1 MWTWPQA
8 KLNADGLF
16 GRVIR
21 EPKRK
26 RALIRGRTAAFPR
39 GYWIQLEQGVSGWLL
54 ILALLV
60 LGGVLSTL
68 GDRLGSKVGKARLSL
83 FNLRPRKT
91 AVVITA
97 LTGSLISAISLGLM
111 LLVSNQL
118 RVGLFEL
125 DQIQARLRDSR
136 TALARSQAD
145 LEENRRELTRS
156 RADVQRAE
164 LGRRQALQG
173 RNEAVQRREAVQ
185 QELASAKGRV
195 DSLRQE
201 LQPLQQE
208 RLRLENERQR
218 LNRDVKG
225 RDAEIRRNEAE
236 LKGVRQ
242 RIAAGEA
249 ELKQLETNVIALRR
263 GDVVIAS
270 GQPLATVRVKLQRS
284 SQAKDVIDAL
294 LQQANLAAFRLL
306 LPNRP
311 ADRQILLVP
320 RSDIERLQS
329 MLGSSGTWVITIRS
343 AANVL
348 RGESR
353 VVAFPDLRPNR
364 AVVRQGEV
372 LARTALEGDERSSD
386 EIRGRLNVLLAAAY
400 ARVQRQGT
408 LVDGL
413 QVDGNNFTDLSKA
426 LAERPAGQRATLEAV
441 AVRNADT
448 PDPISVELRWVG
460 RGAANGTRPRIEG
473 P

>member
-1 MWTWPQA
+1 
-8 KLNADGLF
+8 
-16 GRVIR
+16 
-21 EPKRK
+21 
-26 RALIRGRTAAFPR
+26 
-39 GYWIQLEQGVSGWLL
+39 VSGWLL

-68 GDRLGSKVGKARLSL
+68 GDRLGSMVGKARLSL

-111 LLVSNQL
+111 LMVSNRL

-136 TALARSQAD
+136 SALAQSQAD
-145 LEENRRELTRS
+145 LEENRRELARS

-164 LGRRQALQG
+164 QGRRKAQQG
-173 RNEAVQRREAVQ
+173 QQEAVQRRQQVQ
-185 QELASAKGRV
+185 QELASATGRV

-201 LQPLQQE
+201 LQPLQRE
-208 RLRLENERQR
+208 RIRLENERQR
-218 LNRDVKG
+218 LNRDVQG

-242 RIAAGEA
+242 RIASGEA

-270 GQPLATVRVKLQRS
+270 GQPLATVRVRLTRKE
-284 SQAKDVIDAL
+284 QAKEVIDAL
-294 LQQANLAAFRLL
+294 LQQANIAAFRLL
-306 LPNRP
+306 LPERP

-320 RSDIERLQS
+320 RSDIERLQT
-329 MLGSSGTWVITIRS
+329 MVDTSGTWVITIRS

-348 RGESR
+348 RGEGR

-364 AVVRQGEV
+364 PVVRQGEV
-372 LARTALEGDERSSD
+372 MARTALEGDERSSE
-386 EIRGRLNVLLAAAY
+386 EIRSRLNLLLTAAF
-400 ARVQRQGT
+400 ARAQRQGT

-413 QVDGNNFTDLSKA
+413 QVDGNNVSELGRA
-426 LAERPAGQRATLEAV
+426 LAARPPGQRATLEAV

-448 PDPISVELRWVG
+448 PDPITVELRWPG
-460 RGAANGTRPRIEG
+460 RSQTSGTRPAVS

>member
-1 MWTWPQA
+1 LLGDTGF
-8 KLNADGLF
+8 D
-16 GRVIR
+16 
-21 EPKRK
+21 
-26 RALIRGRTAAFPR
+26 
-39 GYWIQLEQGVSGWLL
+39 LEQGVSGWLL
-54 ILALLV
+54 IVALMV

-118 RVGLFEL
+118 RVGLFQL

-145 LEENRRELTRS
+145 LEENRRELARS

-164 LGRRQALQG
+164 QGRRQAQQG
-173 RNEAVQRREAVQ
+173 RQEAVQRRQQVQ
-185 QELASAKGRV
+185 QELSSTKGRV
-195 DSLRQE
+195 DNLRQE
-201 LQPLQQE
+201 LQPLQRE
-208 RLRLENERQR
+208 RIRLESERQR

-284 SQAKDVIDAL
+284 GQAKDVIDAL

-306 LPNRP
+306 LPDRP

-320 RSDIERLQS
+320 KSDIERLQT
-329 MLGSSGTWVITIRS
+329 MLGTSGTWVITIRS

-348 RGESR
+348 RGEGR
-353 VVAFPDLRPNR
+353 VVGFPDLRPNR
-364 AVVRQGEV
+364 PVVRQGDV

-386 EIRGRLNVLLAAAY
+386 EIRSRLNLLLAAAFSK
-400 ARVQRQGT
+400 VQRQGT

-413 QVDGNNFTDLSKA
+413 QVDGNNFTELGRA
-426 LAERPAGQRATLEAV
+426 LADRPAGQKATLEAV

-448 PDPISVELRWVG
+448 PDPIAVELRWVG
-460 RGAANGTRPRIEG
+460 RNQANGPRPAA